1 MDSSII
7 CHSVRGAVVLLVRNM
22 DVWNSLRT
30 PGTVLVHLV
39 WSEYGGPYF
48 RRSSILNGTLLRIS
62 GGSGTSFQESGVA
75 GRLKGSP

>member
-7 CHSVRGAVVLLVRNM
+7 CHRIPGAAVLLIRNM
-22 DVWNSLRT
+22 DVWDSLGT

-39 WSEYGGPYF
+39 WPEHGGPYF
-48 RRSSILNGTLLRIS
+48 RRSSILNGALLRIS
-62 GGSGTSFQESGVA
+62 GGSGTSFHSSGVG